1 MRFLIFLV
9 GFSLGVAQTAFS
21 QVNLPAPKIG
31 TRMVTILSDATSD
44 PNGAASQVLS
54 EIAITLDKE
63 SEMRVLSLSG
73 YGGVTNARDLL
84 LLRGADM
91 AVVNNDVLAY
101 LELSQTLPEARRK
114 VRLVAPLFHQR
125 VFLFARSNVRSIEE
139 LKGLKVGAP
148 SSRTSRGIT
157 VRTIFGTLK
166 IPVQVV
172 ELEPNELA
180 KKNLDA
186 ILLFESDLP
195 ELKTFE
201 IAPGA
206 YHLLQIP
213 AGSGPL
219 ARVYRPAKLGNTQ
232 VASFGSG
239 QAVDTIE
246 VSTVLATYD
255 WNAKQSRYADVV
267 AFVER
272 YFAALPKMRERNPN
286 SPFAKTDARKVPPGW
301 QRFAP
306 AELLA
311 ASSPAVTAKEA
322 AQAPAWSAEATPAK
336 GALRVLAL
344 SHPPLT
350 DSQQSDGGV
359 AFKLFSGA
367 LELAGLDV
375 SVQWVDGEKDFL
387 DALLTGKAD
396 AGVFWQTLNCDAPS
410 DQSASGAA
418 VCDRAAFSEPI
429 MLAVLGVFA
438 RIDTPLGAD
447 GQEGRERTLC
457 APESQPISEEAL
469 NAIPWLK
476 GAQIKMVRLKTVID
490 CLASLD
496 RHETEAM
503 IALEPEGRF
512 VIEKLKLSQSLQLS
526 QRIAVPAG
534 LHALV
539 AKSNP
544 RQAKLIQA
552 INDALAKFRASKG
565 YAEVI
570 SSHIADLTG
579 SAARIP

>member
-1 MRFLIFLV
+1 MRFLIFMV
-9 GFSLGVAQTAFS
+9 GVSLCLAQTAFS
-21 QVNLPAPKIG
+21 QVNWPAPKSG
-31 TRMVTILSDATSD
+31 TRMVTILSDGTSD

-54 EIAITLDKE
+54 EIAIALDKD
-63 SEMRVLSLSG
+63 SDVRVLSLSG

-84 LLRGADM
+84 LLRGADL

-101 LELSQTLPEARRK
+101 LDLSRTLPDARRK
-114 VRLVAPLFHQR
+114 VRLIAPLYRQR
-125 VFLFARSNVRSIEE
+125 VFLFARSNVKTVEE
-139 LKGLKVGAP
+139 LKGLKVGVP
-148 SSRTSRGIT
+148 SSRTSRGVTART
-157 VRTIFGTLK
+157 VFGMLK
-166 IPVQVV
+166 IPVQFE
-172 ELEPNELA
+172 ELEPKELA

-195 ELKTFE
+195 DLKAFG

-206 YHLLQIP
+206 YRLLPIP
-213 AGSGPL
+213 AASGPL
-219 ARVYRPAKLGNTQ
+219 SRVYLPAKLGKTQ
-232 VASFGSG
+232 VAGFGSG

-246 VSTVLATYD
+246 VSTLLAAFD

-267 AFVER
+267 AFVEKF
-272 YFAALPKMRERNPN
+272 FALLPKIRERNPN
-286 SPFAKTDARKVPPGW
+286 SPFTRTDVRTVPPGW

-306 AELLA
+306 AEPLA
-311 ASSPAVTAKEA
+311 ASAPRLTAKEA
-322 AQAPAWSAEATPAK
+322 AQAPVWSAEAPPARR
-336 GALRVLAL
+336 ALRLLAL

-350 DSQQSDGGV
+350 DAQQSDGGV
-359 AFKLFSGA
+359 AFKLLTGA
-367 LELAGLDV
+367 LELAGVDV
-375 SVQWVDGEKDFL
+375 NVQWVDGEKDFL
-387 DALLTGKAD
+387 DALLASKAD
-396 AGVFWQTLNCDAPS
+396 AGVFWQTLNCDAPG

-418 VCDRAAFSEPI
+418 VCDTAAFSEPI

-438 RIDTPLGAD
+438 RVDTPLGAE
-447 GQEGRERTLC
+447 GQEGRVRTLC

-476 GAQIKMVRLKTVID
+476 GAEVKMVRLKTVID
-490 CLASLD
+490 CIAALD
-496 RHETEAM
+496 RHEAEAL

-544 RQAKLIQA
+544 RQAQLIQT
-552 INDALAKFRASKG
+552 INEALAKFRASKD

-570 SSHIADLTG
+570 ASHIADLTG